1 MPRRA
6 AWSAGRLVKLL
17 GDGAMLR
24 LRDAT
29 VGVEAALELVQAMT
43 GEGGSR
49 RTPGSTPVP

>member
-29 VGVEAALELVQAMT
+29 VGVEAALELVEAMT